1 MYEES
6 LEWIETFEQYVSEYE
21 KGVRELK
28 KIQADLL
35 QITDL
40 KNTLLEKYSKKFAVI
55 QEAEVREYSAEEI
68 EAIRAELLDNSI
80 LTVLKRFLGIGK
92 KQDVIYAELMGKIKG
107 LTLYLRS
114 RLEQKA
120 EETKSFREQLEQCGK
135 KILENYRKVQNHI
148 KDQFPSRENRFLYF
162 GDTDILLEA
171 ERENSEPA
179 VKEILEEC
187 YQNEF
192 VKVPYTCSCED
203 PFLFYLEYEGEAGRK
218 RANGLTRSL
227 LYQMIAK
234 TGEYELELHLIDG
247 EDTGKEYSELLALK
261 QIRENEVWELNTAVT
276 GNVYKYAQ
284 LYLSNQ
290 DISDGLKNLDQYIS
304 RVAIETAGFEN
315 VQEYNG
321 SSKAKDRGM
330 IPMQMVVIQNFPAG
344 FNESDIELLDKL
356 IKNGGQRGI
365 FIILQYDRKNK
376 KFFEERV
383 DIPTEHRM
391 NGVILETQGEYLT
404 AHDYSGAVDLKILPG
419 GDRDFIQKI
428 VDEKTKMKEVDNRF
442 MSLMPA
448 QGPFGMENATKGIV
462 VPFALDHRGNICT
475 FTLAQATNAHGLIS
489 GVAGSGKSTLLHM
502 IISSVCMNYTPQDV
516 ELWLVDYKITEFS
529 SYKYNTPPHIKFL
542 GLSKGEDFTF
552 AFLDKI
558 YEEYERRQR
567 LIKQADIEK
576 KMHGESVNIT
586 SITDFREY
594 YGKDSMSRLLIIIDE
609 FHVMAQQVYER
620 PEYRQKLENILAEGR
635 AMGITMLLSD
645 QAVTVGL
652 KGLTEKGRK
661 QIKCRLAMANDMEEM
676 KEMLQTKEKEEL
688 KPFRNLKTGDCVL
701 VTAANVRSENGEV
714 EETLKMERVRNI
726 YIDGETRFQ
735 LCKNIRRFYHAEDY
749 TPVYMD
755 ETERKYYSDAEITQW
770 NQNRNHSVNY
780 TRQIPVYFGEAL
792 DLSGCFMIPVAH
804 RRGDNLMCVGGVE
817 EEQIQL
823 ILSTVFSWKR
833 VPGHKIVLFA
843 DEYCQIFNLYEEEF
857 RRLQSEDPE
866 ITVYSGIRE
875 ICLGIR
881 KLVEEGADRSRENRT
896 LAIWLGLDELYDEF
910 QRYPE
915 KSYVQKQLHKNPK
928 KESSVLSDQL
938 EDKWALLFGDEKDE
952 TETEQNDEEFQ
963 EDELEEYNAIED
975 IVWLIQTGP
984 RNGIFQM
991 IVYDNTYPI
1000 RNNRKIKPEDF
1011 RHKLAFSMGR
1021 DECGEYL
1028 GRNMLLDGM
1037 ENQKGV
1043 AAYYDGKGQVR
1054 KFLPYHF
1061 HEIESQSEF

>member
-21 KGVRELK
+21 KGVQELK

-55 QEAEVREYSAEEI
+55 QEAEVREYSTEEI

-148 KDQFPSRENRFLYF
+148 EGQFPSRENRFLYF

-234 TGEYELELHLIDG
+234 TEEYELELHLMDG
-247 EDTGKEYSELLALK
+247 EDTGKEYSELLTLK

-315 VQEYNG
+315 VQEYND

-404 AHDYSGAVDLKILPG
+404 AHDYSGAVDLKILPC

-442 MSLMPA
+442 VSLMPT

-780 TRQIPVYFGEAL
+780 ARQIPVYFGEAL

-938 EDKWALLFGDEKDE
+938 EDKWALLFGDEMDE
-952 TETEQNDEEFQ
+952 AETGKNNEEFQ
-963 EDELEEYNAIED
+963 DDELEEYNAIED

-1061 HEIESQSEF
+1061 HEIEKQSEF

>member
-21 KGVRELK
+21 KGVQELK

-148 KDQFPSRENRFLYF
+148 EGQFPSRENRFLYL

-234 TGEYELELHLIDG
+234 TEEYELELHLMDG

-315 VQEYNG
+315 VQEYND

-404 AHDYSGAVDLKILPG
+404 AHDYSGAVDLKILPC

-442 MSLMPA
+442 VSLMPT

-792 DLSGCFMIPVAH
+792 DLSGCFMVPVTH
-804 RRGDNLMCVGGVE
+804 RRGENFMCVGGLE

-823 ILSTVFSWKR
+823 ILSAVSSWRR
-833 VPGHKIVLFA
+833 VPGHNIVLFA

-857 RRLQSEDPE
+857 QRLQKEDPE
-866 ITVYSGIRE
+866 ITVYSGIGAV
-875 ICLGIR
+875 CSGIR
-881 KLVEEGADRSRENRT
+881 RLIEEGTDRDRENRT
-896 LAIWLGLDELYDEF
+896 LVIWLGLDELYDEF
-910 QRYPE
+910 QRYPD
-915 KSYVQKQLHKNPK
+915 KSYVQLQQHRSREKEPK
-928 KESSVLSDQL
+928 GLTDQL
-938 EDKWALLFGDEKDE
+938 EDKWALLFGDETEE
-952 TETEQNDEEFQ
+952 TEMGESAEEFRD
-963 EDELEEYNAIED
+963 DELEEYNAIED

-1061 HEIESQSEF
+1061 HEIEKQSEF